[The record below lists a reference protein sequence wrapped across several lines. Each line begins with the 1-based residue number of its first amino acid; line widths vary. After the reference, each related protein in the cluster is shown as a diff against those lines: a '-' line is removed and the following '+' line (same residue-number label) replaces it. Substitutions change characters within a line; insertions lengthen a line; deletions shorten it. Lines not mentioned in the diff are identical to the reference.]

1 MSQQQSRDRG
11 RARCGPLGLRSDER
25 DVSAAS
31 AFGRPPRVAVN
42 SETRQFAAGSAS
54 GSRESQSL
62 VDKPFRHA
70 RPGREPQVTFA
81 DAMMPRKELR
91 DLRGRAEHWRFLA
104 TQIHDRL
111 VVEAVTARLHRIETQ
126 IAEMEAEMSQNTPAP
141 GLDRHANQPKSLSV
155 PRSVGVSG
163 EELTPLSKTAVHQR
177 PDRLRA
183 TPAGRRSVVSNKAVD
198 GRLNPRK
205 CSEPAV

>member
-1 MSQQQSRDRG
+1 VSQQQSRDRG

-111 VVEAVTARLHRIETQ
+111 VLEAVTARLHRIEMQ
-126 IAEMEAEMSQNTPAP
+126 IAQMEAEMCTPGP
-141 GLDRHANQPKSLSV
+141 GFDRHANQPKSFSV
-155 PRSVGVSG
+155 LGSVGVSG
-163 EELTPLSKTAVHQR
+163 EEVTPLSKTAVHQR
-177 PDRLRA
+177 PGRLRW
-183 TPAGRRSVVSNKAVD
+183 P
-198 GRLNPRK
+198 P
-205 CSEPAV
+205 EPG

>member
-11 RARCGPLGLRSDER
+11 RARCGPLGLRSDKR

-42 SETRQFAAGSAS
+42 SETRQFTAGSAS

-70 RPGREPQVTFA
+70 RPGREPQATLLGAV
-81 DAMMPRKELR
+81 MPGGELR

-126 IAEMEAEMSQNTPAP
+126 IAEMEAEMCQNTPAP
-141 GLDRHANQPKSLSV
+141 GLDKARQSGCKAARSCCLGAAKTLPISKKNFVKHAIRRPTA
-155 PRSVGVSG
+155 RS
-163 EELTPLSKTAVHQR
+163 R
-177 PDRLRA
+177 
-183 TPAGRRSVVSNKAVD
+183 
-198 GRLNPRK
+198 
-205 CSEPAV
+205 